1 MNIFFLHPTPA
12 IAASY
17 HCDKHVGKMLIESC
31 QLLAVA
37 HHESGNGHNVSY
49 KPTHKNHPS
58 ALWTRSSVLH
68 YAYVAELARWLAFEF
83 YRRYG
88 KHHKSEF
95 VLKAE
100 LKAPPP
106 ALTMGGWTNPP
117 LAMPKDYH
125 SDDAV
130 KSYRAYYISKQAKMA
145 MVYYKG
151 QRTQPEF
158 FHA

>member
-12 IAASY
+12 VAASY

-37 HHESGNGHNVSY
+37 HHEHGNGANVSY
-49 KPTHKNHPS
+49 KATHKNHPS
-58 ALWTRSSVLH
+58 AIWTRTSTMH
-68 YAYVAELARWLAFEF
+68 YAYVCELAKWLDFEF
-83 YRRYG
+83 FKRYG
-88 KHHKSEF
+88 KHHKSGQ
-95 VLKAE
+95 VLRAE
-100 LKAPPP
+100 LLLPPP
-106 ALTMGGWTNPP
+106 ALTAGGWVNPP
-117 LAMPKDYH
+117 LAMPDEYKA
-125 SDDAV
+125 DDTVSAY
-130 KSYRAYYISKQAKMA
+130 KSYYVSKQSKMP